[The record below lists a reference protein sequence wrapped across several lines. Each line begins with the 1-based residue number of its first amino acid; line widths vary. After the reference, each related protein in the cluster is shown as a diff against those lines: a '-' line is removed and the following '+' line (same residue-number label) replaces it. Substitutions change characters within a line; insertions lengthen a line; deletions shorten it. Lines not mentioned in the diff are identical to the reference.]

1 MLSSGVGAKAK
12 AWCRRGRYAE
22 SKSLFFLLLRVYR
35 VAVQTGIVSSYFPSV
50 PSVASRIDRR
60 DTLVLQ
66 STADPSQV
74 GLHSNC
80 PQWTVSLWKSRSESG
95 KGARAAA
102 RSTITPRE
110 SLDPRFLAPP
120 SACSFAWKDRRGRPA
135 MDLDDL

>member
-12 AWCRRGRYAE
+12 ACRGGRYAK
-22 SKSLFFLLLRVYR
+22 SWSLFSLASCIHSGSPDWNRFVVL
-35 VAVQTGIVSSYFPSV
+35 PSV

-80 PQWTVSLWKSRSESG
+80 PQ
-95 KGARAAA
+95 
-102 RSTITPRE
+102 
-110 SLDPRFLAPP
+110 
-120 SACSFAWKDRRGRPA
+120 
-135 MDLDDL
+135 